1 MSRGHRWFAAW
12 YDRLSAAAEA
22 SYMRPVRAEVAGGAR
37 GRVLEIGCGTGAN
50 FPYYDEAAQVTATE
64 PDPYMLERARRR
76 ARALGHRLELV
87 QAVAEALPFA
97 DGTFDCALAQLVFHF
112 VHDRVTAAAEMRRVT
127 RPGGR
132 VAACVWDLTGGM
144 AMLHAYWDAAREADP
159 ATPDERDRFGGRPG
173 ELARLWRDAGLR
185 EVEEGS
191 LEVAADYAGFDELWG
206 SFADAAGA
214 VGAHLASLDEA
225 GREAVRDA
233 FRRRLGSPSGPCT
246 LPARA
251 WYAVGTV

>member
-22 SYMRPVRAEVAGGAR
+22 SYMRTVRAEVAGGAR

-97 DGTFDCALAQLVFHF
+97 DATFDAVVATLVFCSVREPGQALAEV
-112 VHDRVTAAAEMRRVT
+112 RRVL
-127 RPGGR
+127 RPGGQLR
-132 VAACVWDLTGGM
+132 FYEHVRYGG
-144 AMLHAYWDAAREADP
+144 L
-159 ATPDERDRFGGRPG
+159 
-173 ELARLWRDAGLR
+173 LARLQDAVTPVWRWFGAGCHPNRDTPRLVR
-185 EVEEGS
+185 E
-191 LEVAADYAGFDELWG
+191 AGFRL
-206 SFADAAGA
+206 
-214 VGAHLASLDEA
+214 
-225 GREAVRDA
+225 
-233 FRRRLGSPSGPCT
+233 RRLEMTYP
-246 LPARA
+246 LPPVPPMLLARPHA
-251 WYAVGTV
+251 LGIAEAS